1 MSTEA
6 ANEIAGIIASAIRR
20 MKARPGVT
28 GPRDASDAAGPASL
42 ETKAL
47 GRDDTGRKEQGEPQ
61 TKENRV

>member
-28 GPRDASDAAGPASL
+28 GPRNASDAAGPASL

-47 GRDDTGRKEQGEPQ
+47 DREDAGRKQQGEPQ
-61 TKENRV
+61 TKENGV

>member
-1 MSTEA
+1 MSTKA

-28 GPRDASDAAGPASL
+28 GPRDTSDAAAPASL
-42 ETKAL
+42 ETKVL
-47 GRDDTGRKEQGEPQ
+47 DRDNTGRKQQGKPQ

>member
-6 ANEIAGIIASAIRR
+6 ADEIAGIIASAIRR

-47 GRDDTGRKEQGEPQ
+47 DRDDTGRKQQGEPH

>member
-1 MSTEA
+1 MSTKA

-20 MKARPGVT
+20 MKARPAVT
-28 GPRDASDAAGPASL
+28 GPRDASDEAGPASP
-42 ETKAL
+42 EVEAL